1 MSKPRVSEERLKEI
15 EQDVADLLRAYPAAG
30 QVACVPREV
39 RALISDLRSSRARVA
54 ALEGEVGR
62 LRGALVAVKE
72 QAERLTPGPVTSHLL
87 AGLARVALG
96 LCSNCGRPK
105 GESCAR
111 GEC

>member
-1 MSKPRVSEERLKEI
+1 MADIHVWTCRER
-15 EQDVADLLRAYPAAG
+15 DSLRT
-30 QVACVPREV
+30 
-39 RALISDLRSSRARVA
+39 RVA

-72 QAERLTPGPVTSHLL
+72 QAERLTPGPVASHLL

-105 GESCAR
+105 GENCAR

>member
-1 MSKPRVSEERLKEI
+1 VPDFLRRDCPNAGI
-15 EQDVADLLRAYPAAG
+15 HILLP
-30 QVACVPREV
+30 ELD
-39 RALISDLRSSRARVA
+39 ALIADLRSARARVA

-72 QAERLTPGPVTSHLL
+72 QAERLTPGPVASHLL

-105 GESCAR
+105 GENCAR